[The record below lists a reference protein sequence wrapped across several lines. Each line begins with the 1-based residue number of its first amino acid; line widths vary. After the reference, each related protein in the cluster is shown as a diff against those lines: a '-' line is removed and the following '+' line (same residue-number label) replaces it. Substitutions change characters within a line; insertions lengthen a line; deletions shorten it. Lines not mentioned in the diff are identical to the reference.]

1 MVAQG
6 LYDDRILTPEE
17 FGRLWD
23 RSLSER
29 PRWLLTALRR
39 TGKHGLKSF
48 HRALQ
53 KTGGASTQHRE
64 MLMVLVAKGVCGVR
78 ACVRVCVRACVCVC
92 VCACVRVSVSSCN
105 YVCLYVC
112 VYQCINVNVCMYVC
126 EPARMLMSSMV
137 CVCVCVCMCVVFLYL
152 CACISLSALYKSNSI
167 L

>member
-17 FGRLWD
+17 FGGLRD

-29 PRWLLTALRR
+29 SRWLLTALRR

-64 MLMVLVAKGVCGVR
+64 MLMVLVAKGVCVVCVR

-92 VCACVRVSVSSCN
+92 VCACVRACECEFMQLCVLVC
-105 YVCLYVC
+105 VCLSMHQCKCMHVC
-112 VYQCINVNVCMYVC
+112 VRACTHVDVIYG
-126 EPARMLMSSMV
+126 V
-137 CVCVCVCMCVVFLYL
+137 CVCVCVYVCCILVPVCMHLTVS
-152 CACISLSALYKSNSI
+152 SLQKQ
-167 L
+167 